1 MMRFALTMIATLL
14 PVALAQ
20 AADMPGVQDIASKL
34 AAPQSAPPSEAQTR
48 SFFTKPPDNSR
59 GITITDAKPDAPPAV
74 DLNVNFEFNSAKL
87 TAEGAVLV
95 GNLGR
100 ALKDPRLTG
109 KRFRIEG
116 HTDAKGGDA
125 YNQSLSERRAEAVR
139 GELIS
144 SYGVDA
150 ARVESIGFGKSQLLD
165 RANPEA
171 GVNRR
176 VRVIN
181 LGDAK

>member
-1 MMRFALTMIATLL
+1 MMRFAIAMIATLL

-20 AADMPGVQDIASKL
+20 AADIPGAQDIASQL
-34 AAPQSAPPSEAQTR
+34 VAPPSEAQTR
-48 SFFTKPPDNSR
+48 SYFAKPPDNSR

-74 DLNVNFEFNSAKL
+74 VLNVIFEFNSAKL
-87 TAEGAVLV
+87 TAEGGVLV

-116 HTDAKGGDA
+116 HTDAKGGDV

-139 GELIS
+139 RELIA

-171 GVNRR
+171 EANRR

>member
-1 MMRFALTMIATLL
+1 MMRFAITMIATLL

-20 AADMPGVQDIASKL
+20 AADMPGAQDIASKL
-34 AAPQSAPPSEAQTR
+34 AAPPSEAQTR
-48 SFFTKPPDNSR
+48 SFFAKPPDNSR

-74 DLNVNFEFNSAKL
+74 VLNVIFEFNSAKL
-87 TAEGAVLV
+87 TAEGGVLV

-139 GELIS
+139 RELIA

-171 GVNRR
+171 EANRR

>member
-1 MMRFALTMIATLL
+1 MMRFIFSMIAAVL
-14 PVALAQ
+14 VAATVQAEGMRDAQ
-20 AADMPGVQDIASKL
+20 DIASKAQDIASKL
-34 AAPQSAPPSEAQTR
+34 AIPPSQGWTR
-48 SFFTKPPDNSR
+48 P
-59 GITITDAKPDAPPAV
+59 GIVMTHPEGKPDAPLAV

-87 TAEGAVLV
+87 KAEGAVLV

-100 ALKDPRLTG
+100 VLNYPRLTG

-116 HTDAKGGDA
+116 HTDAKGSDA

-139 GELIS
+139 YQLIS
-144 SYGVDA
+144 VYRVDP
-150 ARVESIGFGKSQLLD
+150 ARLESVGFGKSQLLD

-181 LGDAK
+181 LGE

>member
-1 MMRFALTMIATLL
+1 MMRFAITMIATLL

-20 AADMPGVQDIASKL
+20 AADMPGAQDIASKL
-34 AAPQSAPPSEAQTR
+34 AAPPSEAQTR
-48 SFFTKPPDNSR
+48 SFFAKPPDNSR

-74 DLNVNFEFNSAKL
+74 VLNVIFEFNSAKL
-87 TAEGAVLV
+87 TAEGGVLV

-116 HTDAKGGDA
+116 HTDAKGGDV

-139 GELIS
+139 RELIA

-171 GVNRR
+171 EANRR

>member
-1 MMRFALTMIATLL
+1 MMRFAITMIATLL

-20 AADMPGVQDIASKL
+20 AADMPGAQDIASKL
-34 AAPQSAPPSEAQTR
+34 AAPPSEAQTR
-48 SFFTKPPDNSR
+48 SFFAKPPDNSR

-74 DLNVNFEFNSAKL
+74 VLNVIFEFNSAKL
-87 TAEGAVLV
+87 TAEGGVLV

-139 GELIS
+139 RELIA

-171 GVNRR
+171 EANRR

-181 LGDAK
+181 LGDLK